1 MENEKI
7 IAEIKAKLKGKSYK
21 EVSEILMN
29 IQSQLMEESI
39 F

>member
-7 IAEIKAKLKGKSYK
+7 ISEIKTKLKGKSYK
-21 EVSEILMN
+21 EISEILMKL
-29 IQSQLMEESI
+29 QSQLMEESI